1 LEGDAAL
8 EGQPNPAPDP
18 GPGVTSSEGAAV
30 ALAQDEVVQVKEE
43 LRVLMFGFATG
54 MTVAA
59 VFFIY
64 VLLATAR
71 LLP

>member
-1 LEGDAAL
+1 MQSDTGQAA
-8 EGQPNPAPDP
+8 EPSPAPA
-18 GPGVTSSEGAAV
+18 SSDGAAV
-30 ALAQDEVVQVKEE
+30 ALAQDEVVQVREE

>member
-1 LEGDAAL
+1 LEGDTGLRSQSNQA
-8 EGQPNPAPDP
+8 GDPRPDL
-18 GPGVTSSEGAAV
+18 TSSDGAAV